1 MTRQRTRLLVLILA
15 ILALPGVASSAR
27 DARETPPP
35 PDLSG
40 TWRFND
46 EVTWRMMQG
55 MREREAG
62 PRGGMRGR
70 PGGGAPP
77 PDGAGAEGGPRRPR
91 VAPVEPPAFLADLD
105 EVTITQQDGAV
116 TITDGSGRSRVLW
129 TDGRKMRDESGPG
142 GPATVRASWKDGSLV
157 VKVKPEKGPGR
168 TESWLVS
175 NDRKRLFLTLTLEK
189 GPPLPMRR
197 AYDQVAQVVEQAP
210 GE

>member
-1 MTRQRTRLLVLILA
+1 MTRQRTRPLVLILA
-15 ILALPGVASSAR
+15 ILALPGVAAS
-27 DARETPPP
+27 ARETPPP

-70 PGGGAPP
+70 PGGGAPL
-77 PDGAGAEGGPRRPR
+77 PDAGGGPRSPR
-91 VAPVEPPAFLADLD
+91 VAPVEPPAFLKDLD
-105 EVTITQQDGAV
+105 EVTIVQKDGAV

-129 TDGRKMRDESGPG
+129 TDGRKMRDESEPG

-189 GPPLPMRR
+189 DAPFPMRR

-210 GE
+210 DPAP